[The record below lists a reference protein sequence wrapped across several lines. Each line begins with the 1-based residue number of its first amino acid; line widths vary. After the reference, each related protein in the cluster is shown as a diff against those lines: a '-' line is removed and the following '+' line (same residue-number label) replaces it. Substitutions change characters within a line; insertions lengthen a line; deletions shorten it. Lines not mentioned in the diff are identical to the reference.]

1 MSTILEINNL
11 YLGFNNSQSYIPAI
25 RGIKVTLKK
34 GEKVGVIGESG
45 SGKSQTFLSTLGLL
59 ENNPG
64 VTAGEII
71 FDQVNILENI
81 PKYKKANSGIPEK
94 ANKKWIRSYTNRA
107 KRLRGKNISIIFQD
121 AKSSLIPYKKI
132 IDQAWDTWKKHN
144 IANNYEFQNT
154 ATSLLADMGI
164 NDNGKILDS
173 YPNQLSGGEAQR
185 AYIMLALLGNPE
197 VLIADEPTS
206 SLDPYSSRKIIDLLV
221 KIVDQKG
228 LSLIF
233 ISHRLD
239 QILSSV
245 NKIYVFLNGLV
256 IEELEVSDINDIS
269 PLHPYTIFLFKM
281 ANGNYFRKLRNDI
294 CASSI
299 EHIERNNYGCPYSN
313 VCELKKD
320 LDNDLQSK
328 CNDTLPKQRLIAPGQ
343 KVACWAYEK

>member
-1 MSTILEINNL
+1 MPTILKIKNL
-11 YLGFNNSQSYIPAI
+11 HLGFNNSPTYISAV
-25 RGIKVTLKK
+25 RGIEVTINK
-34 GEKVGVIGESG
+34 GEKVGIIGESG

-71 FDQVNILENI
+71 FDKVNILDGI
-81 PKYKKANSGIPEK
+81 PKYKKANSGIPES
-94 ANKKWIRSYTNRA
+94 ANKKWIRSYKKRA
-107 KRLRGKNISIIFQD
+107 KSLRGKKISIIFQD

-132 IDQAWDTWKKHN
+132 IDQALDTWKKHN
-144 IANNYEFQNT
+144 IANNSEFHDT
-154 ATSLLADMGI
+154 VTSLLADMDI
-164 NDNGKILDS
+164 KDKGKLLDS

-228 LSLIF
+228 LSLIL

-245 NKIYVFLNGLV
+245 NKIYVFLNGLAM
-256 IEELEVSDINDIS
+256 EELEVSDINEIN

-281 ANGNYFRKLRNDI
+281 ANGNFFGKLRNGV
-294 CASSI
+294 SNSNT
-299 EHIERNNYGCPYSN
+299 EHIKRNNAGCPYST

-320 LDNDLQSK
+320 LDINLQTK
-328 CNDTLPKQRLIAPGQ
+328 CNDTIPEQRLIAPGQ